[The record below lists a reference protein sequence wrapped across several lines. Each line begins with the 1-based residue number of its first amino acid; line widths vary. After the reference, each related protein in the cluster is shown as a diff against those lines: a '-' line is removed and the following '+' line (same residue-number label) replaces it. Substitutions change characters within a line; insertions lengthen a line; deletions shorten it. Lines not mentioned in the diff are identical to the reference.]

1 MQQKEQG
8 VREENAAKA
17 ALRAGFTLVELL
29 VVVAILGVL
38 GTIAIQNVTEHIR
51 KANITAA
58 ETSCR
63 SIKEAVATYYMSKK
77 KLPTSLTQL
86 IEGTDENPPILE
98 GGEGVLIDPWDNEY
112 KYEVRGKRYTIL
124 SAGPDGDFGTE
135 DDISSDKINRSN
147 K

>member
-86 IEGTDENPPILE
+86 IEGTDDNPPILE

-135 DDISSDKINRSN
+135 DDISSDKINRSS

>member
-8 VREENAAKA
+8 VREENAAKV

>member
-1 MQQKEQG
+1 MNKPEEQSLK
-8 VREENAAKA
+8 RAA
-17 ALRAGFTLVELL
+17 RAGFTLVELL

-63 SIKEAVATYYMSKK
+63 SIKEAVATYYMNKK
-77 KLPTSLTQL
+77 KLPDSLHEL
-86 IEGTDENPPILE
+86 IIGTDDEPPILE
-98 GGEGVLIDPWDNEY
+98 GGEGVLFDPWDREY
-112 KYEVRGKRYTIL
+112 KFEKRGRRYTII

-135 DDISSDKINRSN
+135 DDISSDTVKKPGNR
-147 K
+147 

>member
-1 MQQKEQG
+1 MHQKEQG

-86 IEGTDENPPILE
+86 IEGTDDNPPILE

>member
-86 IEGTDENPPILE
+86 IEGTDDNPPILE